1 MIVGSRLFCYAL
13 TMENKIIM
21 SRDPSYFDS
30 YDNECFC
37 PDYDM
42 EVMDYVG
49 KVQPESNEKERGGL
63 YR

>member
-1 MIVGSRLFCYAL
+1 
-13 TMENKIIM
+13 MENKVIK